1 MIRLITFDLD
11 NTLAKLGKGITD
23 EDCRLLREIESE
35 GTQIAI
41 CSGKPAD
48 YLCGFMRQ
56 VELERPILAGE
67 NGAVIQFG
75 VELPP
80 KQFYILPYS
89 EASRKSIAF
98 FAQKIKARYPQMWFQ
113 PNLVG
118 LTPFPAREEEFDGIE
133 ACIRENKQ
141 ELRDVQVYRHVDSF
155 DIVPAGI
162 DKKQGMDFLGRLL
175 GIGPGETAAV
185 GDGVND
191 YPMFAYAGYA
201 VGIKVKE
208 AEKVDINFSTSTDA
222 LKHLLACIQTEK
234 NRENIA
240 GEE

>member
-56 VELERPILAGE
+56 VELERPEYWPEKTGRLFSLGSSHAKAVLYSAVFRGIQKKHRLFRTE
-67 NGAVIQFG
+67 NQSAISA
-75 VELPP
+75 E
-80 KQFYILPYS
+80 
-89 EASRKSIAF
+89 
-98 FAQKIKARYPQMWFQ
+98 MWFQ

-155 DIVPAGI
+155 DIVPAG
-162 DKKQGMDFLGRLL
+162 DR
-175 GIGPGETAAV
+175 
-185 GDGVND
+185 
-191 YPMFAYAGYA
+191 
-201 VGIKVKE
+201 
-208 AEKVDINFSTSTDA
+208 
-222 LKHLLACIQTEK
+222 
-234 NRENIA
+234 
-240 GEE
+240 